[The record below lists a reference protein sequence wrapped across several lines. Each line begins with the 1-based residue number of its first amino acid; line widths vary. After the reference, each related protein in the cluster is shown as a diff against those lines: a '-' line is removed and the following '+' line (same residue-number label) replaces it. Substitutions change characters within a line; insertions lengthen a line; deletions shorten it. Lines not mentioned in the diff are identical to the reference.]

1 MILCIAHLRRTQR
14 ANLVVG
20 TNAAAG
26 TKCST
31 SASLLAY
38 EFVHSYYH
46 RYADL
51 IVVQARLIIGI
62 CLALLM

>member
-1 MILCIAHLRRTQR
+1 MILCIAHLWWTQR
-14 ANLVVG
+14 ANLVVQM
-20 TNAAAG
+20 
-26 TKCST
+26 
-31 SASLLAY
+31 LLAY

-51 IVVQARLIIGI
+51 IVLQPRLIIGI